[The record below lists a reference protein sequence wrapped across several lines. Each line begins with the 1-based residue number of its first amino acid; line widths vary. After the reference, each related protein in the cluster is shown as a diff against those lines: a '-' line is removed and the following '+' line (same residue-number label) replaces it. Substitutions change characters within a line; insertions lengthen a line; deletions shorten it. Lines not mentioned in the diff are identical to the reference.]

1 MDDDATPY
9 NDLARQFN
17 ASEAAMRL
25 QVLRLR
31 RRIGRMLCNE
41 VAQTVE
47 SPAELEEE
55 LAWLSKV
62 LHWT

>member
-17 ASEAAMRL
+17 ASEAAVLL
-25 QVLRLR
+25 QVFRLR
-31 RRIGRMLCNE
+31 RRFGKMLRDE

-62 LHWT
+62 LH